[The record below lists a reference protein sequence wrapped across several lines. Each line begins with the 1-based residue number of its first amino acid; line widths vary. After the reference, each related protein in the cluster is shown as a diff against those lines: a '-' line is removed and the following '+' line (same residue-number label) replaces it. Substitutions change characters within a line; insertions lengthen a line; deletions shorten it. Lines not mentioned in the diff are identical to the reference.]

1 MKWKFEK
8 SIPFLTALVL
18 AGGMALLASCEKYA
32 YQVEVVDP
40 GETVSFQTQI
50 QPVFTNNCITCHR
63 GLRNPDLREGN
74 SYDALINGGY
84 VTQPA
89 ESSELYLKITS
100 GSHTAFSLD
109 NEKQL
114 ILFWIQQ
121 GAENNK

>member
-8 SIPFLTALVL
+8 SLPVLTALVL
-18 AGGMALLASCEKYA
+18 VGSMALLASCEKYA
-32 YQVEVVDP
+32 YQVETVDP
-40 GETVSFQTQI
+40 VEPVSFQTQI

-63 GLRNPDLREGN
+63 GSRNPDLRAGS
-74 SYDALINGGY
+74 SYDALKNGGY

-89 ESSELYLKITS
+89 ESSRLYLQIIS
-100 GSHTAFSLD
+100 SSHTAFTLD

-114 ILFWIQQ
+114 ILIWIQQ